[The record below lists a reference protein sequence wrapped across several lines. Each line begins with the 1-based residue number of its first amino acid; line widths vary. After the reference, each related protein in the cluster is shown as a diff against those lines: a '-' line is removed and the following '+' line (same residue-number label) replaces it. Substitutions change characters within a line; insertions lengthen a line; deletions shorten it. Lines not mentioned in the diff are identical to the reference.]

1 MWWAFYLFSVGSGA
15 EWLNWSIAGAVFLT
29 VLFTVPGAPHLRRDR
44 AHCAPHLRRDRA
56 RRRHICAGSGLCA
69 GASLDVTEALSSR
82 KYAAYPEYQRRVS
95 RFFPWPPAPSV
106 AAGSSAAKARTRA
119 ASPAKS
125 KPDTK
130 AEKVVTPAKPK
141 ARARSTSP
149 ASTAKSPNSKS
160 PARSRAKAK

>member
-29 VLFTVPGAPHLRRDR
+29 LLFTVPG
-44 AHCAPHLRRDRA
+44 APHLRRDRA

-82 KYAAYPEYQRRVS
+82 KYAAYPEYQQRVS

-106 AAGSSAAKARTRA
+106 AAGSSAAKARARA

-130 AEKVVTPAKPK
+130 AEKVVSPAKPK
-141 ARARSTSP
+141 SRARSTSP